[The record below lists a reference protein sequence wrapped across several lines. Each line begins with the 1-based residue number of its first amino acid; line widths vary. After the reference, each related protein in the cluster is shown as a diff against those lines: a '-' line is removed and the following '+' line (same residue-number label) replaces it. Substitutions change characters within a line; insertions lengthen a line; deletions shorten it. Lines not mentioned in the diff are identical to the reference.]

1 MDSKTL
7 DRERRQLR
15 EAINLALEEEEDPLA
30 AYDQFVKWTIKNYP
44 QGDPN
49 SGLVELLEE
58 ATGKFKDDQ
67 SYKGDLRYLKL
78 WCQYARV
85 VEKPAAVYG
94 FLAAN
99 NIGTGYAMLYEEYA
113 KCLEQDGR

>member
-1 MDSKTL
+1 MDPKVL
-7 DRERRQLR
+7 DRERHQLR
-15 EAINLALEEEEDPLA
+15 ETIKSALEEEEDPLA

-44 QGDPN
+44 EGDPN

-58 ATGKFKDDQ
+58 ATRKFKDDQ

-85 VEKPAAVYG
+85 VEKPATVYG

-99 NIGTGYAMLYEEYA
+99 GIGTGYAMLYEEYA
-113 KCLEQDGR
+113 KCAEHDGR